1 MIEPTQKWIPFCKQ
15 NKDSIRI
22 RANVSNQPESLAHEI
37 YIRLHDINMENQH
50 QEMYFRDVTSNK
62 KIELDL
68 RSFNKNQELNLSDV
82 TTKKKTK
89 HSKK

>member
-1 MIEPTQKWIPFCKQ
+1 
-15 NKDSIRI
+15 
-22 RANVSNQPESLAHEI
+22 
-37 YIRLHDINMENQH
+37 
-50 QEMYFRDVTSNK
+50 MYFRDVTSNK